1 MVDNKTFANRREKLL
16 ARQMGGALH
25 RQSGAGRVKGDF
37 TVGQF
42 KCDLKSTKGLSITVT
57 RQMLDKIENE
67 AWDVGK
73 DPALVLDFGDK
84 IWYVIPERLVEKDV

>member
-1 MVDNKTFANRREKLL
+1 MNNKTFANRREKLL

-42 KCDLKSTKGLSITVT
+42 KCDLKSTKGKSITVT
-57 RQMLDKIENE
+57 SAMLDKITNE

-73 DPALVLDFGDK
+73 DPAIVLDFGDK
-84 IWYVIPERLVEKDV
+84 VWYVIPERLVEKDA